1 MKNVI
6 YISKL
11 LGVVLVAIGTICLL
25 IVGIY
30 QIAMTGIEANNGQV
44 DTVAVSTMQKA
55 NLYIFDNPLPV
66 KITSYN
72 PVPSQTDY
80 DPFTTADGSKITD
93 DTRNWC
99 AVSRDLLNWYF
110 DFGDTITVV
119 VWDDAFGCPRMFR
132 VVIHDV
138 TASYIYNT
146 VDLLFLDN
154 KQNFTGKGEIIEV
167 EKARDL
173 YFKEGNK

>member
-1 MKNVI
+1 MSNLI
-6 YISKL
+6 YIGKL
-11 LGVVLVAIGTICLL
+11 LGFILVAIGTICLL
-25 IVGIY
+25 TVGIY
-30 QIAMTGIEANNGQV
+30 QIAMTGIETNNSLV
-44 DTVAVSTMQKA
+44 DTVAVTAIKKA
-55 NLYIFDNPLPV
+55 NLYTFDVPLSV

-72 PVPSQTDY
+72 PVPSQTDF

-99 AVSRDLLNWYF
+99 AVSRDLLNFYF

-119 VWDDAFGCPRMFR
+119 VWDDIFGCPRMFR

-138 TASYIYNT
+138 TAAYLYKT

-167 EKARDL
+167 EKAREL
-173 YFKEGNK
+173 YFRKESK